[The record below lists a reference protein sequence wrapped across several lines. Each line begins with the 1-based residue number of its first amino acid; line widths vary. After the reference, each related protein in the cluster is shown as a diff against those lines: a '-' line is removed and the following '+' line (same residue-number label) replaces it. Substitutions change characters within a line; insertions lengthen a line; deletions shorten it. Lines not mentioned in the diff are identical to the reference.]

1 MTLKSHNLGIALA
14 LLAGL
19 SAIAFATWPIIPL
32 QSRGDVGAGW
42 AIAVWI
48 IGGAFIA
55 SAFLADRYTVIS
67 KTILFAGAAILVGS
81 TVFFGQSF
89 SLRGFD
95 ITSVLPD
102 LIPAALGFVAGLT
115 IGPIQRSVAEI
126 RAEQSPL
133 RLPEQPSIPK
143 KEPPIERIHR
153 DRAA

>member
-19 SAIAFATWPIIPL
+19 SAIAFATWPVIPL

-55 SAFLADRYTVIS
+55 SAFLADRSTILS
-67 KTILFAGAAILVGS
+67 KVILFAGSAILVGS
-81 TVFFGQSF
+81 TIFFGQSF

-95 ITSVLPD
+95 IASVLPD
-102 LIPAALGFVAGLT
+102 LVPAALAFIAGIT
-115 IGPIQRSVAEI
+115 IGPIERSVAEI

-133 RLPEQPSIPK
+133 RLPEQPSLPEK
-143 KEPPIERIHR
+143 QARARR